1 MEASD
6 IWVLALALIVPAVIL
21 WGVYLA
27 RSGRTGRP
35 SVILGIP
42 QALRPGAA
50 DETLEGPRLE
60 RIQRWGLVATLA
72 IALFIPAYWLGE
84 IQRQEAFASRF
95 DEESLERG
103 QLIFAVP
110 PELPEETN
118 AQAFKDAEHAIAL
131 GMGCANCHGAA
142 TVPEGGDEGDL
153 ALGGTTNFTPPGG
166 KQVQYTAPPLN
177 NVFQRWDEEVVRFT
191 IERGRPGTPM
201 PTWGVEYGGPM
212 TEQMIDDV
220 MLWLRSLPGNQLGA
234 AEPISDG
241 CQNPSGKDLKNC
253 GEEIF
258 QARCA
263 VCHGAEGSGKE
274 KEPWMQ
280 GMALWKGDVRHLS
293 ESEHEVT
300 IRNGRRF
307 AFMPQWAEAPAQ
319 GLPVPPN
326 PLTDAQIE
334 AVIAYERSL

>member
-6 IWVLALALIVPAVIL
+6 IWVLALALIVPALIL
-21 WGVYLA
+21 WAVYLA
-27 RSGRTGRP
+27 RSGRPGRP

-42 QALRPGAA
+42 QALRPGAP
-50 DETLEGPRLE
+50 DEVLEGPRLE
-60 RIQRWGLVATLA
+60 RIQIWWLISLA
-72 IALFIPAYWLGE
+72 ALALFIPAYWLGE
-84 IQRQEAFASRF
+84 IQRQEAFATQF
-95 DEESLERG
+95 EEESLERG
-103 QLIFAVP
+103 HLIYAVP

-131 GMGCANCHGAA
+131 GMGCANCHGASEGDEEDLA
-142 TVPEGGDEGDL
+142 GGGVTTYTPPEGK
-153 ALGGTTNFTPPGG
+153 T
-166 KQVQYTAPPLN
+166 VQYAAPPLN
-177 NVFQRWDEEVVRFT
+177 NVFQRWDEEIVRFT

-201 PTWGVEYGGPM
+201 PTWGVDYGGPM
-212 TEQMIDDV
+212 TQQMIDDV
-220 MLWLRSLPGNQLGA
+220 MAWLRSLPGNQPGA
-234 AEPISDG
+234 AEPISDD
-241 CQNPSGKDLKNC
+241 CQDPSGSSLESC

-263 VCHGAEGSGKE
+263 VCHGEEGSGKE

-293 ESEHEVT
+293 EEEHEWT

-326 PLTDAQIE
+326 PLSDAQIE